1 MGVLYKKT
9 GSFLTIF
16 RRKGGGS
23 GPKQKN
29 PYQKKLRWSKKG
41 EGGGLSFLTE
51 SKKNS
56 FFQGSPK
63 HNKSKIEFFRRF
75 KVAWVTVT

>member
-1 MGVLYKKT
+1 MVDDIDPLAALMGVLHKKT

-23 GPKQKN
+23 GLSQKN
-29 PYQKKLRWSKKG
+29 LYQKKTEVVKKR
-41 EGGGLSFLTE
+41 GGGLSFLTQ

-56 FFQGSPK
+56 FFMAPQIS
-63 HNKSKIEFFRRF
+63 SL
-75 KVAWVTVT
+75 